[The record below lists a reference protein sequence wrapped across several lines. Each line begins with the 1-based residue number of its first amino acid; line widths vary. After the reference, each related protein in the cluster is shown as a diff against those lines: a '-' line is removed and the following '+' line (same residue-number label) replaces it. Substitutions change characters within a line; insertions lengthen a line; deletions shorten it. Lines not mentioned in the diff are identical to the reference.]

1 MKREYQAPATEVL
14 EYMTEG
20 MTCASG
26 VSSNNGLEYGGID
39 ENGTMNAET
48 RTLFNDFLF
57 E

>member
-14 EYMTEG
+14 EYMTER

-48 RTLFNDFLF
+48 RILFNDFLF